1 MGARERTKQ
10 VLKRI
15 FKLFAHRCL
24 HSNTS
29 SNSRNDWR
37 KRIPACAKKLL
48 ARNLCEE
55 RSRDRETSRTC
66 SGNDDGGTTMVRNSR
81 DSWLP
86 RVRATPIGCDL
97 RMNAACPWEFIKHE
111 KFD

>member
-1 MGARERTKQ
+1 MKKESSAHQLPFMGARERTKQ

-37 KRIPACAKKLL
+37 KRIPACAK
-48 ARNLCEE
+48 NF
-55 RSRDRETSRTC
+55 SRETFAKSAVGTERHPVPAA
-66 SGNDDGGTTMVRNSR
+66 GTTTEEQP
-81 DSWLP
+81 WLVIP
-86 RVRATPIGCDL
+86 VTHGYLELGLDQ
-97 RMNAACPWEFIKHE
+97 
-111 KFD
+111 